1 MVWEGGVVGEV
12 LPVPVD
18 GDDAF
23 IRRTYGRA
31 VGRGGVDVAGHP
43 PAAPHLLIRASAGTG
58 KTYQLATR
66 YLRLL
71 HAGETPEH
79 ILATTFT
86 RKAAGEILGRVLGW
100 LARSAVDARQRAAL
114 DEAIGGFGVDE
125 KDCYAM
131 LGRLVDGLHR
141 LGIGTIDSFFSRAA
155 RSLRLELD
163 LPAEPRLVDEAGPLA
178 RSLRYDA
185 IHAVLGD
192 AAATDDAFQALIEL
206 LRRVHHD
213 TAHRSVTDTI
223 DGLVVGLYEAY
234 RQHPDAG
241 LWSTLDA
248 PPVLSPSMLEE
259 AVRRLEALNDAIPLT
274 KAGKPRANW
283 AKALGAVRA
292 AAQRGDFEAVLTHT
306 LSQRILE
313 GGPDP
318 AYGKHPIPDPWRDAF
333 APLLGHARA
342 LAVRQLA
349 HQTEATYTLLDRF
362 AGHYEQAKR
371 SAGVLMFSDL
381 THLLASYLPALGE
394 QATAAFYYRL
404 DTRVTHLLLD
414 EFQDTSLPQWRVL
427 RPFAEEVT
435 AVADGGRSFFC
446 VGDEKQAIYGWRG
459 GCAELFGA
467 VEGLP
472 GVAAWTMTQSRRSS
486 PVVLDAVNQVFL
498 ALTSNAAF
506 EDEKHG
512 GRWDGAVAQWAERF
526 EPHVAHD
533 TSLPGH
539 VVLRTTAPGGQ
550 DADGGADDEA
560 MVSTASPH
568 EDACAC
574 HIAGLVAAAP
584 GSTVGVLVRRK
595 KAARG
600 LLHRL
605 RTMGVAVSEE
615 GGNPIDGIP
624 SVSAALAMVQ
634 LADHPGDKVAAFH
647 VAHSPLGEVVG
658 LRGVSGPAVTRVA
671 LAVRRRL
678 LDRGFGEVLADW
690 CRAAAPSCDARSL
703 RGLEQLVT
711 LAQAHDREAGGAD
724 GPAGLRVSG
733 FVQAVR
739 QARVQSPVPAA
750 VRVMTLHAAK
760 GLEFDTVVLPDLGA
774 VLSKTDAN
782 ALVMIDRDS
791 PLDETRAV
799 VRRAKR
805 DRLKAVG
812 LEALADRDDA
822 LQRGEDLCLLYVG
835 MTRAKHALHLLV
847 PPLKPTAKGV
857 SGAGRTDLSYA
868 AVLRQALAAGI
879 EEGTQ
884 GGEVLYENGDACWH
898 RSRGGARPPETP
910 PGAVSGDQPTIRLTE
925 PATPRRSR
933 PERRPSEG
941 ADASTLCAADLLQRS
956 DPGGRMF
963 GRVMHAACETLG
975 FVDEADG
982 PDPERIRQ
990 AVLAL
995 GCPAPEQE
1003 AARAAARLRT
1013 LLDAPRVYSA
1023 LSCHGAAELWRERA
1037 FAVLVGGRLIR
1048 GVFDRVHLW
1057 RDPAGDAT
1065 RARLID
1071 FKTDRLGDATLP
1083 VLADRYRAQMSVYR
1097 DALSGMFGLET
1108 QAIEVMLVLTGEA
1121 VVIDLCG

>member
-1 MVWEGGVVGEV
+1 M
-12 LPVPVD
+12 
-18 GDDAF
+18 
-23 IRRTYGRA
+23 RRCW
-31 VGRGGVDVAGHP
+31 D
-43 PAAPHLLIRASAGTG
+43 
-58 KTYQLATR
+58 
-66 YLRLL
+66 
-71 HAGETPEH
+71 TP
-79 ILATTFT
+79 L
-86 RKAAGEILGRVLGW
+86 
-100 LARSAVDARQRAAL
+100 
-114 DEAIGGFGVDE
+114 
-125 KDCYAM
+125 
-131 LGRLVDGLHR
+131 
-141 LGIGTIDSFFSRAA
+141 
-155 RSLRLELD
+155 
-163 LPAEPRLVDEAGPLA
+163 
-178 RSLRYDA
+178 
-185 IHAVLGD
+185 
-192 AAATDDAFQALIEL
+192 
-206 LRRVHHD
+206 
-213 TAHRSVTDTI
+213 
-223 DGLVVGLYEAY
+223 
-234 RQHPDAG
+234 
-241 LWSTLDA
+241 
-248 PPVLSPSMLEE
+248 
-259 AVRRLEALNDAIPLT
+259 
-274 KAGKPRANW
+274 
-283 AKALGAVRA
+283 
-292 AAQRGDFEAVLTHT
+292 
-306 LSQRILE
+306 
-313 GGPDP
+313 
-318 AYGKHPIPDPWRDAF
+318 
-333 APLLGHARA
+333 A

-486 PVVLDAVNQVFL
+486 PVVLDAVNHVFL

-506 EDEKHG
+506 ADEKHG

-584 GSTVGVLVRRK
+584 RSTVGVLVRRK

-647 VAHSPLGEVVG
+647 VAHSPLGAVVG
-658 LRGVSGPAVTRVA
+658 PAWGLGPGRHAGGARGPPPAVGPGVWRGPRGLVPGPP
-671 LAVRRRL
+671 RRRVT
-678 LDRGFGEVLADW
+678 RGRCGGW
-690 CRAAAPSCDARSL
+690 SSWSRSP
-703 RGLEQLVT
+703 RRTTVRPG
-711 LAQAHDREAGGAD
+711 AAD

-760 GLEFDTVVLPDLGA
+760 GLEFDIVVLPDLGA

-868 AVLRQALAAGI
+868 AVLRQALAAGV

-884 GGEVLYENGDACWH
+884 GGEVLYENGDVCWH
-898 RSRGGARPPETP
+898 RSRGGARPPATP
-910 PGAVSGDQPTIRLTE
+910 PDAVSGDQPTIRLTE
-925 PATPRRSR
+925 PADAAAQPARTP
-933 PERRPSEG
+933 
-941 ADASTLCAADLLQRS
+941 AQR
-956 DPGGRMF
+956 GGR
-963 GRVMHAACETLG
+963 RVHPLRR
-975 FVDEADG
+975 G
-982 PDPERIRQ
+982 P
-990 AVLAL
+990 
-995 GCPAPEQE
+995 
-1003 AARAAARLRT
+1003 AAAFGPGRAHVRPG
-1013 LLDAPRVYSA
+1013 DA
-1023 LSCHGAAELWRERA
+1023 
-1037 FAVLVGGRLIR
+1037 R
-1048 GVFDRVHLW
+1048 GV
-1057 RDPAGDAT
+1057 
-1065 RARLID
+1065 
-1071 FKTDRLGDATLP
+1071 
-1083 VLADRYRAQMSVYR
+1083 R
-1097 DALSGMFGLET
+1097 DAG
-1108 QAIEVMLVLTGEA
+1108 VR
-1121 VVIDLCG
+1121 